1 MKQTANYNFNKPDED
16 DFYNIS
22 DFNENFDSVDAELKK
37 QADIFTEHLDAENP
51 HHVTKEEV
59 GLGNVDNTSD
69 SVKPVSAAQQ
79 DAIDASYQQATG
91 YTDQKIADLIGGAPT
106 TLDTL
111 KEIADAISENKSVV
125 EALDF
130 AIGTKA
136 NDTDF
141 QNHKTNNT
149 LHITASERTAW
160 NNKAN
165 NNHGNHISGTTA
177 TSGRFLKSTA
187 TSGTT
192 AWGSVGKEDITGAL
206 GYTPLNPKNTIMV
219 DSYWNE
225 SNLYAQ
231 TKCITIVFPYNGSVS
246 PAYPNYLIRLTC
258 MHNASAFS
266 GVGTYVLHSTS
277 IDSAPKWDKIGGE
290 DIAFV
295 SEGVAFEDGICTFK
309 FKIVVRQHG
318 FLFIEHNGTTE
329 VIIAN
334 SF

>member
-1 MKQTANYNFNKPDED
+1 MKQTENYNFNKPDED

-37 QADIFTEHLDAENP
+37 QAVIFIEHLEEENP

-59 GLGNVDNTSD
+59 GLGNVDNTPD

-79 DAIDASYQQATG
+79 EAIDVSYQQSTE

-111 KEIADAISENKSVV
+111 KEIADAISENQSVV
-125 EALDF
+125 EALNS

-141 QNHKTNNT
+141 QNHKSNPTI
-149 LHITASERTAW
+149 HITANERTSW
-160 NNKAN
+160 NNKADK
-165 NNHGNHISGTTA
+165 NHGNHISGTTA

-206 GYTPLNPKNTIMV
+206 GYTPVNPKNALIL
-219 DSYWNE
+219 DSYVNE
-225 SNLYAQ
+225 SNSYAQ
-231 TKCITIVFPYNGSVS
+231 TKCVTIVFPYNGSIS
-246 PAYPNYLIRLTC
+246 PAYPSSLIRLTC
-258 MHNASAFS
+258 MHNTTVLSDA
-266 GVGTYVLHSTS
+266 GMYILHSVS
-277 IDSAPKWDKIGGE
+277 VDSSPKWDKIGGE
-290 DIAFV
+290 DVTIT
-295 SEGVAFEDGICTFK
+295 SKGVAFKDGLCTFK
-309 FKIVVRQHG
+309 FEIVVRQHG
-318 FLFIEHNGTTE
+318 FLFIEHGGTTE
-329 VIIAN
+329 VTIAN